1 MIMQMRKKLTAMSIM
16 LAIAIAALSGC
27 VKPDGENNSSTDTPN
42 ASENSSEAS
51 KSPTQEDEQILVVGY
66 DTFSGNF
73 SPFFSQTTYDGEA
86 MAMTQLS
93 LLAADRE
100 GNIILNG
107 IEGETRPYNG
117 TDYFYQG
124 IGDCV
129 LTENG
134 DGSVTYEM
142 TVRDDVVFSDGIPMT
157 IDDYIFSLYVSC
169 DPSFDGADSIYAYPI
184 LGMEEYREGMSPL
197 ISIIGQKG
205 RNNTDFTLFTKEQQD
220 EFWIGMDQAG
230 VLFTQDI
237 VDYCVASFP
246 EEVANLG
253 GNETALAMILWGYG
267 ELSADATTLT
277 VPQSGNAYHLT
288 DLTPNIF
295 WEEMSNAWK
304 GDFQSINDKETA
316 RLSLF
321 TYFEQ
326 VMGTDQAAAYNKL
339 VALGETVDFIE
350 GIQKTGDYSVSIT
363 MSEYNTRAIY
373 SLGGLPIAPLHYYGN
388 TELYDYENHRFGFP
402 KGDLI
407 SVREGTKKPLG
418 AGPYIF
424 ESYENGVITYRANP
438 LFVDGEP
445 KIQTVLFRETSESD
459 KLSGIVSGAFDIIN
473 PNMEL
478 SILSSLKEYNSNG
491 ELTGDLIT
499 TSLVDMMGYA
509 SIGINANT
517 VKVGSDKAGDASKN
531 LRKAL
536 ATMFAFYREEAVN
549 SYFGELG
556 AVINS
561 PISNTSWA
569 ELRPSDE
576 GYQTAYSMDVSGQ
589 SIYQEGMSREERRLA
604 MIQAVIGYLK
614 AAGYRFD
621 EQKGI
626 FTEAP
631 EGAEMT
637 YEVIYAGVGS
647 GKHPATG
654 VMNSAKEDLAALG
667 ITLLIN
673 DPSDSNMLWNKL
685 QAGTQQIWAQ
695 ALNAPVDPDMYQS
708 YYSTNVVEAQG
719 TQSNYFAITDEELD
733 QYIML
738 GRQTTNQTERK
749 QIYKKAMDIVMDWG
763 VEVPFYQRKN
773 GYLFSTQRVN
783 VDTITPDITPFW
795 GWMAE
800 IHKME
805 MNE

>member
-1 MIMQMRKKLTAMSIM
+1 MQIRKKLTAISIV
-16 LAIAIAALSGC
+16 LAITIAALSGC
-27 VKPDGENNSSTDTPN
+27 VKPSGESSSSSDTNN
-42 ASENSSEAS
+42 ASVTQSEA
-51 KSPTQEDEQILVVGY
+51 PQNPAQETEPVLVVGY
-66 DTFSGNF
+66 DTFSVKF
-73 SPFFSQTTYDGEA
+73 SPFFYQTAYDGEA

-129 LTENG
+129 LTENA

-142 TVRDDVVFSDGIPMT
+142 TMRDDIVFSDGVPMT

-169 DPSFDGADSIYAYPI
+169 DPSFDGRDSIYTYPI
-184 LGMEEYREGMSPL
+184 LGMEAYREGMSSL
-197 ISIIGQKG
+197 IAVMGQKG
-205 RNNTDFTLFTKEQQD
+205 RDNTDFTLFTMEQQD
-220 EFWIGMDQAG
+220 EFWTGMDQAG

-237 VDYCVASFP
+237 IDYCVAAFP
-246 EEVANLG
+246 EEVANMG
-253 GNETALAMILWGYG
+253 GNETALGMILWGYG
-267 ELSADATTLT
+267 ELSADSATLT
-277 VPQSGNAYHLT
+277 VPQSENTYPLT
-288 DLTPNIF
+288 DLTPDIF
-295 WEEMSNAWK
+295 WKEMSNAWG
-304 GDFQSINDKETA
+304 GDFQSINDEETA
-316 RLSLF
+316 QLSLF
-321 TYFEQ
+321 TYLEQ
-326 VMGTDQAAAYNKL
+326 VMGADQVAAYNKL
-339 VALGETVDFIE
+339 VALGETADFIE
-350 GIQKTGDYSVSIT
+350 GIKKTGDYSVSIT

-388 TELYDYENHRFGFP
+388 TDLYDYENHRFGFP
-402 KGDLI
+402 KGDLS
-407 SVREGTKKPLG
+407 SVRARTTKPLG

-438 LFVDGEP
+438 LFVEGEP
-445 KIQTVLFRETSESD
+445 KIKTVLLRETSDSD
-459 KLSGIVSGAFDIIN
+459 KLSGIVSGTFDIAN
-473 PNMEL
+473 PNME
-478 SILSSLKEYNSNG
+478 SSRLSSLKEYNSNG
-491 ELTGDLIT
+491 ELTGDQVT

-509 SIGINANT
+509 FIGINADT

-536 ATMFAFYREEAVN
+536 ATMISFYREAAVN

-556 AVINS
+556 VVINY

-569 ELRPSDE
+569 AVRPADE
-576 GYQTAYSMDVSGQ
+576 GYQVAYSKDVLGQ
-589 SIYQEGMSREERRLA
+589 SIYKEGMTQEERRQS
-604 MIQAVIGYLK
+604 MIQAVIGYLQ
-614 AAGYRFD
+614 AAGYLFD

-626 FTEAP
+626 FIEAP

-637 YEVIYAGVGS
+637 YEVIYAGEGS
-647 GKHPATG
+647 GNHPAAG
-654 VMNSAKEDLAALG
+654 VMTSSKEDLAALG

-695 ALNAPVDPDMYQS
+695 AFIAPIDPDMYQA
-708 YYSTNVVEAQG
+708 YYSANVVGESG
-719 TQSNYFAITDEELD
+719 TQSNHFAITDEELD
-733 QYIML
+733 QYIIL
-738 GRQTTNQTERK
+738 GRQSTNQTERK
-749 QIYKKAMDIVMDWG
+749 QIYKEAMDIVMDWG
-763 VEVPFYQRKN
+763 VEIPFYQRKN
-773 GYLFSTQRVN
+773 GYIFSTQRVN
-783 VDTITPDITPFW
+783 ADTITPDITPFW
-795 GWMAE
+795 SWMAE

>member
-1 MIMQMRKKLTAMSIM
+1 MQIRKKITEMSIV
-16 LAIAIAALSGC
+16 LAITIAALSGC
-27 VKPDGENNSSTDTPN
+27 VKPSGENHSTNDTPN
-42 ASENSSEAS
+42 ASEDSSETPQ
-51 KSPTQEDEQILVVGY
+51 SPVQESEQVLEVAY

-100 GNIILNG
+100 GNMIMNG

-134 DGSVTYEM
+134 DGSITYEM
-142 TVRDDVVFSDGIPMT
+142 TMRDDIVFSDGVPMT

-169 DPSFDGADSIYAYPI
+169 DPSFDGIDSIYAYPI
-184 LGMEEYREGMSPL
+184 LGMEAYREGMTSL

-205 RNNTDFTLFTKEQQD
+205 RKNTDFTLFTKEQQD
-220 EFWIGMDQAG
+220 EFWTGMDQAG

-237 VDYCVASFP
+237 VAYCVAAFP
-246 EEVANLG
+246 EEVANMG
-253 GNETALAMILWGYG
+253 GNETALGMILWGYG
-267 ELSADATTLT
+267 ELSADQTTLT
-277 VPQSGNAYHLT
+277 VPQSGNAYPLT
-288 DLTPNIF
+288 NLTPAIF
-295 WEEMSNAWK
+295 WEEMANAWS

-316 RLSLF
+316 QISLF

-339 VALGETVDFIE
+339 VALGQTADFIE

-373 SLGGLPIAPLHYYGN
+373 SLGGLPIAPLHYYGDAYQ
-388 TELYDYENHRFGFP
+388 YDYENHRFGFP
-402 KGDLI
+402 KGDLS
-407 SVREGTKKPLG
+407 SVRAKTNKPLG
-418 AGPYIF
+418 AGPYVF

-438 LFVDGEP
+438 VFVDGEP
-445 KIQTVLFRETSESD
+445 KIKTVLFRETSDSD
-459 KLSGIVSGAFDIIN
+459 KLSGIVSGAFDIAN
-473 PNMEL
+473 PNPEL
-478 SILSSLKEYNSNG
+478 SLLTFLKEYNSNG
-491 ELTGDLIT
+491 ELTGDMIS

-509 SIGINANT
+509 SIGINADT
-517 VKVGSDKAGDASKN
+517 VKVGSDKVSEASKN

-536 ATMFAFYREEAVN
+536 ATMFAYYRESAVN
-549 SYFGELG
+549 SFFGELG
-556 AVINS
+556 KVINY

-569 ELRPSDE
+569 AVRSSDE
-576 GYQTAYSMDVSGQ
+576 GYQVAYSKDVLGQ
-589 SIYQEGMSREERRLA
+589 SIYQEGMTQEERRQA
-604 MIQAVIGYLK
+604 MIQAVIGYFK
-614 AAGYRFD
+614 AAGYLFD

-626 FTEAP
+626 FIEAP
-631 EGAEMT
+631 EGGSMS
-637 YEVIYAGVGS
+637 YEVIYAGEGS
-647 GKHPATG
+647 GNHPVAG
-654 VMNSAKEDLAALG
+654 VMTSAKEDLSALG

-673 DPSDSNMLWNKL
+673 APSDSNMMWNKL
-685 QAGTQQIWAQ
+685 QAGTQQIWVQ
-695 ALNAPVDPDMYQS
+695 ALNAPVDPDMYQA
-708 YYSTNVVEAQG
+708 YYSANVVGAQG
-719 TQSNYFAITDEELD
+719 TQSNNFAITDEELD
-733 QYIML
+733 RYIMI
-738 GRQTTNQTERK
+738 GRQITIQIERK

-763 VEVPFYQRKN
+763 VEIPFYQRKN
-773 GYLFSTQRVN
+773 AYLFSTERVN
-783 VDTITPDITPFW
+783 VDTITPDLTPFW

-805 MNE
+805 MNK